1 MSTLTQTRVQ
11 ARRIPAPAFDHG
23 AAARQLEPDY
33 GVEAAPERRRTPLSV
48 VPAAVR
54 HRKTHF
60 AVFCFGVMLAALAS
74 VLVLNIQVTSG
85 QYELVG
91 LRNAERALTQ
101 ENEALTQQAQ
111 HLEAP
116 QNVAAKAAKL
126 GMVVPGA
133 VASIDLGTLKVSGV
147 STPAQE
153 EKAPT
158 SLVARPQAPQS
169 GPAANAAAPA
179 AEAETPAASSAET
192 EAAAPAPEA
201 AAEAAAPVAAPT
213 VPVEA
218 GAERPEFSASDLNG
232 GTIPAP
238 AQQGAGR

>member
-33 GVEAAPERRRTPLSV
+33 ELEAAPERRRTPLSV
-48 VPAAVR
+48 VPAVVR

-85 QYELVG
+85 QYEVVG

-126 GMVVPGA
+126 GMVVPGS

-169 GPAANAAAPA
+169 GPAATAAEPAAVEAPAAPA
-179 AEAETPAASSAET
+179 GPAADT
-192 EAAAPAPEA
+192 EAAAATP
-201 AAEAAAPVAAPT
+201 EAAAPVAAPT

-218 GAERPEFSASDLNG
+218 GAERPEFPANELNG